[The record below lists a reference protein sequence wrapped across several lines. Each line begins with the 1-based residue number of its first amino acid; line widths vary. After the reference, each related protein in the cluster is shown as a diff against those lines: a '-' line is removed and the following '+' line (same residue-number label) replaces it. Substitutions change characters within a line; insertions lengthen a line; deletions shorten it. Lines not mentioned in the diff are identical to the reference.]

1 MSALCNICYILPV
14 ETILYFGVLMYTFKK
29 NWLLFSLLFSFLFI
43 TVQSVYSYT
52 ADIYKERV
60 KYGTDGVTCDFE
72 RYEGGSQMVGDA
84 YPKFSPFN
92 TNINSNSK
100 SNQNNP
106 NNNYTPNNN
115 YAQNNNYNY
124 ESVKQYQKTLV
135 NDEVK
140 KSIKE
145 EKKYFESKIFSL
157 QAEVNTLKKDVK
169 TLKNQNSE
177 YERYFLYMII
187 SLVIVFILTIMALF
201 KSNRNPYDRL

>member
-1 MSALCNICYILPV
+1 MFSL
-14 ETILYFGVLMYTFKK
+14 KK
-29 NWLLFSLLFSFLFI
+29 NLLYIFLLFCLFCI
-43 TVQSVYSYT
+43 NIQSACSYG
-52 ADIYKERV
+52 ADIN
-60 KYGTDGVTCDFE
+60 
-72 RYEGGSQMVGDA
+72 EGNSKIQGDNGESA
-84 YPKFSPFN
+84 IKINSNNKSPNFSPFN
-92 TNINSNSK
+92 NNINYK
-100 SNQNNP
+100 SNKNNLNNNPKP
-106 NNNYTPNNN
+106 NNNYVPYNN
-115 YAQNNNYNY
+115 YAQNYNYNY
-124 ESVKQYQKTLV
+124 EAVKQYQKTLV